1 MYFCSSDKVIDHFT
15 WPTYFELVFPIGVT
29 TALDILCSNL
39 SLQYISV
46 TIYTIIKT
54 SVMVWTFVWALMF
67 RIERFK
73 FKTFASVCL
82 ICLGISLAIS
92 TRTSV
97 SWTGVV
103 FCMIA
108 AASGGLRWALTE
120 RLATA
125 NEQCRDP
132 FVSVFHFSPI
142 SAATLVP
149 ICLATDLV
157 PFLSSK
163 FAMNTATLVETLVLI
178 ACGGIIAFILLVV
191 EVKLVG
197 LTSSLTLGVLGQ
209 LKELTQITL
218 AIVVFGDQ
226 LSPLNITGLVLSFV
240 FVGVYKWI
248 RRNEMREMLLASEA
262 PTAVEHER
270 VRLVPFYCS

>member
-1 MYFCSSDKVIDHFT
+1 MYFCTSDKVVDEFT

-39 SLQYISV
+39 ALQYISV
-46 TIYTIIKT
+46 TVYTVIKT
-54 SVMVWTFVWALMF
+54 SVMVWTFVWALLF
-67 RIERFK
+67 KIERFK
-73 FKTFASVCL
+73 LKTFASVCF

-92 TRTSV
+92 TRTQV
-97 SWTGVV
+97 SWTGVI
-103 FCMIA
+103 FCVVA

-142 SAATLVP
+142 SAATIVP
-149 ICLATDLV
+149 ISLATDLV
-157 PFLSSK
+157 PFLSSD
-163 FAMNTATLVETLVLI
+163 FFTNTATLAETLVLI
-178 ACGGIIAFILLVV
+178 SVGGVIAFVLLLV

-218 AIVVFGDQ
+218 AVVVFGDH
-226 LSPLNITGLVLSFV
+226 LSSLNLTGLVLSFV

-248 RRNEMREMLLASEA
+248 RRNEMREVLLASEA
-262 PTAVEHER
+262 PSATEHER
-270 VRLVPFYCS
+270 VRYCEK